1 MLSGTG
7 FSRGHKGSGVSA
19 SAVVTRHC
27 TPPASLAIISR
38 PAKSARELSTR
49 TCGRLYSGNTL
60 LVRLVEDLQDMTFEP
75 WPLVEAQEAVVH
87 P

>member
-60 LVRLVEDLQDMTFEP
+60 LVRLVEDLQDMPCELRR
-75 WPLVEAQEAVVH
+75 LVEKHIAMVR